1 MTNTINTPLTL
12 PSGLEIPNRL
22 VKAAMSE
29 HLANQKCQVTE
40 RHLNLYKAWSEGGIG
55 LQITGNVQVDI
66 RNLEGPGN
74 VAIDGMPSAEHAE
87 MLKKW
92 AEASKAGGG
101 KVIMQLSHAGRQTM
115 KLINRHPKAPSAIA
129 VKLPGGQFGQ
139 PRAMTGDD
147 VKAAIEAFGTATR
160 AARQAGFD
168 GVQIHGA
175 HGYLINQFLSPL
187 SNQRSDE
194 WGGGLENRARFLLD
208 VVRAVKAEAGPKF
221 AVAIKLNSTDFQK
234 GGFSKSDSI
243 AVITMLN
250 DLDLDFV
257 EISGGNYEQPKM
269 MDLDGIQPVFE
280 DGTKAST
287 RKREAYFLDYA
298 REIQQH
304 AAMPIMVTGGFRT
317 RTAMDDAL
325 AQGDTDLIGLA
336 RPLCVDVEA
345 PRKLLSG
352 DLEELEK
359 WENILRIGPGWIGPK
374 SPLGVVKAV
383 NGFGAMAWFYRQM
396 HAIADGEPVN
406 RKLSVLKAF
415 IASQGRDARL
425 AKAYQKALI
434 DA

>member
-74 VAIDGMPSAEHAE
+74 VAIDGMPPAEHAE

-139 PRAMTGDD
+139 PRAMSGDD
-147 VKAAIEAFGTATR
+147 VKAAIEAFGIATR

-194 WGGGLENRARFLLD
+194 WGGRLENRARFLLE

-234 GGFSKSDSI
+234 GGFSKADSI

-269 MDLDGIQPVFE
+269 MDLDGIQPIFE
-280 DGTKAST
+280 EGTKAST

-298 REIQQH
+298 GEVQEH

-317 RTAMDDAL
+317 RTAMNDAL

-345 PRKLLSG
+345 PAKLLSG

-374 SPLGVVKAV
+374 SPLGVVKAI
-383 NGFGAMAWFYRQM
+383 NGFGAMAWFYKQM

-425 AKAYQKALI
+425 ARAYQKALI